1 MLSGETMKP
10 RFTTILI
17 LFALATVA
25 SAQDLPILSADAPV
39 GPRDVLDVRVIEDA
53 TMNEPRATV
62 NESGEIALKVMG
74 KVAVAGLTSTQ
85 IEAKLKAL
93 LEANILNRAT
103 VSVQVVEFASK
114 PISVVGAVVRPGRI
128 GATGNTT
135 LIQAITQAGG
145 LASGHGKD
153 LYVLR
158 TGSNGLSE
166 QVSINVDELLV
177 QGKPE
182 LNIPLAPNDLVNV
195 PMDTPIAIYV
205 MGEVMK
211 PGKIDFRSSQT
222 PTLLQAIAAAG
233 GPTDRA
239 SKKVIIKRITNGRQ
253 ESIRL
258 NYQNILRGSVPD
270 MILRDNDTVFLDEA
284 IF

>member
-1 MLSGETMKP
+1 MKVHGAL
-10 RFTTILI
+10 FTILLMI
-17 LFALATVA
+17 AAGAVA
-25 SAQDLPILSADAPV
+25 QELPILSADAPV
-39 GPRDVLDVRVIEDA
+39 GPRDVLDVKVLEDEKISGRVTVSEDGF
-53 TMNEPRATV
+53 V
-62 NESGEIALKVMG
+62 ALNVVG
-74 KVAVAGLTSTQ
+74 KVQVAGLTSTQ

-93 LEANILNRAT
+93 LEADILTKAT
-103 VSVQVVEFASK
+103 ISVQVVEFASK

-145 LASGHGKD
+145 LAAGHGKE

-158 TGSNGLSE
+158 TGRNGLSE
-166 QVSINVDELLV
+166 QVAIDIEQLMV

-195 PMDTPIAIYV
+195 PVDTPIAIYV
-205 MGEVMK
+205 MGEVMR
-211 PGKIDFRSSQT
+211 PGKVDFRSSQT

-239 SKKVIIKRITNGRQ
+239 SRRVVVKRLVNGAEQ
-253 ESIRL
+253 TLKL
-258 NYQNILRGSVPD
+258 NYRDILNGKRKD
-270 MILRDNDTVFLDEA
+270 EILRDNDTVYLEEA

>member
-1 MLSGETMKP
+1 MKLRVTM
-10 RFTTILI
+10 ILM
-17 LFALATVA
+17 LFALASLA

-53 TMNEPRATV
+53 TISEPRVTV
-62 NESGEIALKVMG
+62 NENGEIALKVVG

-85 IEAKLKAL
+85 IEAKLKSL

-253 ESIRL
+253 ESIQL
-258 NYQNILRGSVPD
+258 NYQKILRGNIPD
-270 MILRDNDTVFLDEA
+270 AILRDNDTVFLDEA